1 MDQLLLN
8 LWKMFKY
15 SAFEFS
21 VFEKVQESEGLTPF
35 KILKC
40 ATTRRLSHG
49 TATLGIISCFSPL
62 VDALDTYFEKHDA
75 EVKGVRD
82 LLLRPVILFLLLLTK
97 VLVHVNRFLRF
108 LKSRYL
114 VYTTIPRKLSQLISN
129 YKS

>member
-15 SAFEFS
+15 SSFEFS

-40 ATTRRLSHG
+40 ATTRWLSHG
-49 TATLGIISCFSPL
+49 TATKGIISCFSPL

-75 EVKGVRD
+75 EVKGVQD

-97 VLVHVNRFLRF
+97 VLVHVNRFSRF
-108 LKSRYL
+108 LKSRSL

-129 YKS
+129 

>member
-21 VFEKVQESEGLTPF
+21 VFKKVQESEGLTPF

-49 TATLGIISCFSPL
+49 TATLGIIPFSPL

-97 VLVHVNRFLRF
+97 VLVHVNRFLLF
-108 LKSRYL
+108 LKSRSL
-114 VYTTIPRKLSQLISN
+114 VYTTITRKLSQLISN
-129 YKS
+129 

>member
-21 VFEKVQESEGLTPF
+21 VFKKVQESEGLTPF

-49 TATLGIISCFSPL
+49 TATLGIICFSPL

-82 LLLRPVILFLLLLTK
+82 LLLRPAILFLLLLTK

-108 LKSRYL
+108 LKSRSL
-114 VYTTIPRKLSQLISN
+114 VYTTITRKLSQLISN
-129 YKS
+129 